1 MQKFIQILIYTL
13 FGAGAASWVAMAAFW
28 TAAAFFCL
36 TPEAKERFW
45 WNPYNGT
52 LNKHNLTERG
62 QRFRRLAIR
71 CLMLFIAF
79 PICGMIVGVVLMLA
93 FNIPVDHPEDKN
105 VEHPSSGIAP
115 PKQEAEQDSGGNGGQ
130 RP

>member
-1 MQKFIQILIYTL
+1 MEKAIEIIVSTL
-13 FGAGAASWVAMAAFW
+13 FGIGVACFFAMVAFW

-36 TPEAKERFW
+36 TPEAKDRFW

-52 LNKHNLTERG
+52 LNPQNLTERG
-62 QRFRRLAIR
+62 QWLRRLAIR

-93 FNIPVDHPEDKN
+93 FNIPVDRPEDKN
-105 VEHPSSGIAP
+105 IGHPSSGVAP
-115 PKQEAEQDSGGNGGQ
+115 PKQEAEQDVHGNTH
-130 RP
+130 

>member
-1 MQKFIQILIYTL
+1 MEKFIQIVVFTL
-13 FGAGAASWVAMAAFW
+13 FGAGAASWVGMVAFW
-28 TAAAFFCL
+28 TASAFFGL

-52 LNKHNLTERG
+52 LNRKNLSERG

-93 FNIPVDHPEDKN
+93 FDISFDRPKDKN
-105 VEHPSSGIAP
+105 IEHSSSVISP
-115 PKQEAEQDSGGNGGQ
+115 PQDQE
-130 RP
+130 R